1 MNVLQL
7 RVKEAAERLRVSRS
21 TIYRWARRGRLRTVT
36 GQRFILVEVD
46 FQAPD
51 PPVGSGVDQQPP
63 ESAPTKPTAVVPDVS
78 SPGSPAAVALTT
90 ASIPSN
96 QAHNW
101 GGAGQRGLAFNWRT
115 YYRLAF

>member
-1 MNVLQL
+1 MVEHV
-7 RVKEAAERLRVSRS
+7 RAAIAAGRLGVSR
-21 TIYRWARRGRLRTVT
+21 TTVYRWARGGKLRTVT

-46 FQAPD
+46 AQAPD

-63 ESAPTKPTAVVPDVS
+63 EPAPTKPTGVVPDVS
-78 SPGSPAAVALTT
+78 PLGSPASVTLTT

-96 QAHNW
+96 RAPDW
-101 GGAGQRGLAFNWRT
+101 GGAGQRGLTFNWRT